1 METICLGA
9 HTSQGDQK
17 WLIVTAKFPFVHF
30 PSLVVV
36 EWECCFPVSS
46 VHSGKSNI
54 CRKPWRHPSFL
65 LLNPSSDSPILL
77 QHTQEFGNSSI
88 IWHYMMD
95 LYNRVWTVMLHLL
108 KQNRKCYISGI
119 LLSHSNQNTDS
130 LGVFAPSFFIE
141 PWDEITSD
149 ILITVS

>member
-1 METICLGA
+1 MFG
-9 HTSQGDQK
+9 S
-17 WLIVTAKFPFVHF
+17 PHF
-30 PSLVVV
+30 PRWPKVTHCHSKISFCPFPQPCGSWMGVLIH
-36 EWECCFPVSS
+36 CFPVSS

-95 LYNRVWTVMLHLL
+95 LYNHVWTVMLHLL

-141 PWDEITSD
+141 PWDEIISD